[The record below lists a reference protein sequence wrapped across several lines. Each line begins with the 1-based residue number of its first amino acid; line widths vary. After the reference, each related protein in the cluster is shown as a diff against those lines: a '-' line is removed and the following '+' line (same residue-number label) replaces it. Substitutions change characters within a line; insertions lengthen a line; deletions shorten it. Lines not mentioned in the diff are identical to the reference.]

1 MLNQKNLS
9 STVLELSKLHMYE
22 FSMNVLQPSI
32 KDLMLNYM
40 DTDSFVLSFTE
51 GNIPDQY
58 MDLGNLD
65 APIKTNN
72 KVSGKFKQEFG
83 SKVIEKL

>member
-1 MLNQKNLS
+1 
-9 STVLELSKLHMYE
+9 
-22 FSMNVLQPSI
+22 
-32 KDLMLNYM
+32 M

-65 APIKTNN
+65 APIKTHN

-83 SKVIEKL
+83 SKVIEKIIVLKSEAYSFKN